1 MVSPSAAADR
11 EAAMAIE
18 TPPQKPTQRP
28 SMPVHHAVPPP
39 QPPDD
44 DRDEP
49 ALNDGEL
56 LPDGKE
62 PLENE
67 QSPQMPNVYR
77 TPQ

>member
-1 MVSPSAAADR
+1 
-11 EAAMAIE
+11 MATEI
-18 TPPQKPTQRP
+18 PPQKPTQRP

-39 QPPDD
+39 QPPDQPE
-44 DRDEP
+44 EP

>member
-1 MVSPSAAADR
+1 MII
-11 EAAMAIE
+11 MATEI
-18 TPPQKPTQRP
+18 PPQKPTQRP
-28 SMPVHHAVPPP
+28 APPVHHAVPPP
-39 QPPDD
+39 QPPDQPE
-44 DRDEP
+44 EP